1 MLEAT
6 TSGARENTRKKSKKQ
21 IRYQKQTDIKMGP
34 FSKAKPAKAPDIPL
48 SYSPKQLLMLTT
60 LLKPLRIYYYTVK
73 KK

>member
-1 MLEAT
+1 
-6 TSGARENTRKKSKKQ
+6 
-21 IRYQKQTDIKMGP
+21 MGP